1 MFADP
6 QVITINGSAK
16 SLVRIGSGN
25 GTAEYLLRSS
35 TEEFRMNIRNTT
47 YTDKKR
53 AVQMDRHNVEFVHTV
68 FGVSPAVDVKRKTYF
83 VFENQKGDTLTD
95 PVYDASGLL
104 SWAVASSNAALT
116 KMVNYEA

>member
-6 QVITINGSAK
+6 QVITINGVGK
-16 SLVRIGSGN
+16 SLNRIGSGN
-25 GTAEYLLRSS
+25 GTSEYLLRTA
-35 TEEFRMNIRNTT
+35 TEEFRLNIRNTS

-68 FGVSPAVDVKRKTYF
+68 FGVAPAVDMKRKTYF

-95 PVYDASGLL
+95 PVLDASGLL
-104 SWAVASSNAALT
+104 AWATATSNAALT
-116 KMVNYEA
+116 KLVNYEA